1 MSKNVPNTAETPL
14 PAAIPAAGE
23 LGPLVGRTFGGYEV
37 TSYIGEGPTGAVYR
51 AEDLVGAKMAVKVMH
66 RELSQKAEAEQLW
79 SELKRLA
86 ATGDEHFV
94 RVYDCGFGDAGE
106 FYFTQDEL
114 LGVDLEAAL
123 EESGAFA
130 PRRAIEI
137 VDGIA
142 AALER
147 AHGQQII
154 HGGLKPRN
162 VFLSP
167 AGGTLQ
173 VKVLDFGASRL
184 AGGVDKG
191 VIVGNPFYMAPEQFG
206 GAADERTDVYSL
218 GVLMYELFSG
228 TLPFNGPTHGQV
240 MMRHLAEPP
249 QPPPGVDALLGRVIL
264 KALSKAPADRYSSVA
279 SLRATVKK
287 WANDAGTLH
296 DAAAS
301 QVIAR
306 AAEARKIKHA
316 ALTTPDATVPM
327 NKIDA
332 AELVEATRQQLEP
345 SNKRNGNGQGKDA
358 MNTTTRKEEN
368 PNSSESVEASLEDFI
383 SQANASFPTSD
394 GWDLHT
400 GDVELV
406 DDADEGRL
414 EEMEH
419 VSAPIVVKPATR
431 KAETAAHLIKKADQS
446 ARVRKISAA
455 MLDDPNAATVVTQYP
470 KRRAANPFEAPV
482 VIEEAEP
489 APLDPPP
496 TGPRRRS
503 ERTEVISSPRSSVPW
518 TANPLVWVAGVFAA
532 FVMGAVLVFV
542 MVRTMMPTQP
552 VVVQTPAPVV
562 IPAPAA
568 AAPAAATAAG
578 GPVVTPLGASQA
590 GRPVVTPLDAPKA
603 GAAEPAAAQAE
614 PAVAA
619 KADRPA
625 HHAAKHAAKAAT
637 TKEPAAVAKAPAEKP
652 ARAEAPA
659 RAASKKSTA
668 ASASDDDDDDS
679 APAAPAKHKAAAAT
693 AKKEGKPA
701 KGGDWVDPFAQ

>member
-1 MSKNVPNTAETPL
+1 MSKIVPNTAETPL

-51 AEDLVGAKMAVKVMH
+51 AEDLVGAKMAVKIMH
-66 RELSQKAEAEQLW
+66 RELSQKPEAEQIW
-79 SELKRLA
+79 TELKKLA

-94 RVYDCGFGDAGE
+94 RVYDCGFGEAGE
-106 FYFTQDEL
+106 FFFTQDEL
-114 LGVDLEAAL
+114 TGVDLEAAL

-147 AHGQQII
+147 AHAEGVV

-167 AGGTLQ
+167 AGGRLTI
-173 VKVLDFGASRL
+173 KVLDFGASRL
-184 AGGVDKG
+184 AAGVDKG

-206 GAADERTDVYSL
+206 GIADERTDVYSL
-218 GVLMYELFSG
+218 GVMMYELFSG

-249 QPPPGVDALLGRVIL
+249 QPPPGVDHGLARLIL
-264 KALSKAPADRYSSVA
+264 KSLAKAPADRFSSVA
-279 SLRATVKK
+279 ALRATLKK
-287 WANDAGTLH
+287 WANDARTLQ

-301 QVIAR
+301 HVIAR
-306 AAEARKIKHA
+306 AAEARKIKQA

-327 NKIDA
+327 SKIDA
-332 AELVEATRQQLEP
+332 AELAEVTRQQLEP
-345 SNKRNGNGQGKDA
+345 SNKRGGNGHGKDA

-406 DDADEGRL
+406 DDVDADEGRL
-414 EEMEH
+414 EQMEH
-419 VSAPIVVKPATR
+419 VSAPIVVKPAHR

-455 MLDDPNAATVVTQYP
+455 MLDDPNGATMVTQAP
-470 KRRAANPFEAPV
+470 KRRGNPFEASV
-482 VIEEAEP
+482 AIDDEP

-496 TGPRRRS
+496 TGPRRRA
-503 ERTEVISSPRSSVPW
+503 ERTEVVSSPLRTSVPW
-518 TANPLVWVAGVFAA
+518 TANPLVWIAGVFAA

-542 MVRTMMPTQP
+542 MVRTMMPSQP
-552 VVVQTPAPVV
+552 VVVQAPAPVV
-562 IPAPAA
+562 LPAPAAA
-568 AAPAAATAAG
+568 AAPAAATG
-578 GPVVTPLGASQA
+578 GPVVTPLGKSTADSRQPT
-590 GRPVVTPLDAPKA
+590 GQPVVTPLDEPKA
-603 GAAEPAAAQAE
+603 APAEA
-614 PAVAA
+614 PAVVETKPA
-619 KADRPA
+619 KRV
-625 HHAAKHAAKAAT
+625 AAKHAAKKEPVAA
-637 TKEPAAVAKAPAEKP
+637 KEPAAKAAPAEKP

-659 RAASKKSTA
+659 KAAPKKAA

-679 APAAPAKHKAAAAT
+679 APAAPAPKHKAAPA
-693 AKKEGKPA
+693 AKKDAKPA
-701 KGGDWVDPFAQ
+701 KGGDWVDPFSQ